1 MMNRTKRCM
10 VLLSCLLAIIL
21 MIASQ
26 AQAQQRRV
34 SWRFYDN
41 NYAVGIGLL
50 QVEKV
55 QVELKLTDDQIQKAT
70 EISEKL
76 SEEMR
81 ELYMSVPREQW
92 RERGDDLRKKVNE
105 IAKTAAMKMAES
117 MDEAQKNRWLE
128 VALQARGPAA
138 LPDDY
143 LVQHLKLDDAQVK
156 KLNDLNVAQR
166 EKMFE
171 MFRQARDQGL
181 SREENA
187 KKFTTLVEEMNQQR
201 LDVLSDDQKAAFQKM
216 QGGKFE
222 FPED

>member
-1 MMNRTKRCM
+1 M